1 MLLAAAGN
9 PHLHLYYRTVRVSR
23 VLSPIATPR
32 SAWHIGRMPAVDTVL
47 LPLCVGLTLL
57 GVIATGVAWRR
68 GNKGRV
74 IQGIGLVLA
83 AIGLYFSGLLRLLW
97 NAAVAF
103 GTWASTI
110 IFSPAV
116 WFGLSLLGLCI
127 VLWVVGG
134 LLARRSA
141 AAKSKEVSAQSAA
154 GALPGTTGPA
164 KKGTAKS
171 ERKQPPIDEEMA
183 EIEALLK
190 SRGIE

>member
-1 MLLAAAGN
+1 
-9 PHLHLYYRTVRVSR
+9 
-23 VLSPIATPR
+23 
-32 SAWHIGRMPAVDTVL
+32 MPAVDTVL
-47 LPLCVGLTLL
+47 LPLCVGLSLL

-74 IQGIGLVLA
+74 IQGISLA
-83 AIGLYFSGLLRLLW
+83 LAPIALYFSGLLRLLW

-103 GTWASTI
+103 GSWASKI

-141 AAKSKEVSAQSAA
+141 ATKSNEVSAQPSGSA
-154 GALPGTTGPA
+154 LPA
-164 KKGTAKS
+164 KKAAGKTG
-171 ERKQPPIDEEMA
+171 RTQQPPIDEEMA
-183 EIEALLK
+183 EIAALLK

>member
-1 MLLAAAGN
+1 
-9 PHLHLYYRTVRVSR
+9 
-23 VLSPIATPR
+23 VLSPIAT
-32 SAWHIGRMPAVDTVL
+32 SSCAWHIGRMPAVDTVL
-47 LPLCVGLTLL
+47 LPLCVGLSLL
-57 GVIATGVAWRR
+57 GVIATGIAWRR

-74 IQGIGLVLA
+74 IQGVGLALA
-83 AIGLYFSGLLRLLW
+83 PIALYFSGLLRLLW

-103 GTWASTI
+103 GTWASKI

-134 LLARRSA
+134 FIGRRSS
-141 AAKSKEVSAQSAA
+141 AAKSNEVSAQSTS
-154 GALPGTTGPA
+154 GALPA
-164 KKGTAKS
+164 KKAAGKQGRS
-171 ERKQPPIDEEMA
+171 QQPPIDEEMA

>member
-1 MLLAAAGN
+1 
-9 PHLHLYYRTVRVSR
+9 
-23 VLSPIATPR
+23 
-32 SAWHIGRMPAVDTVL
+32 MPAVDTVL
-47 LPLCVGLTLL
+47 LPLCAGLSLL

-74 IQGIGLVLA
+74 IQGIGLALA
-83 AIGLYFSGLLRLLW
+83 PIALYFSGLLRLLW
-97 NAAVAF
+97 NAAVAL
-103 GTWASTI
+103 GTWASKI

-134 LLARRSA
+134 FIGRRSA
-141 AAKSKEVSAQSAA
+141 AAKSKEVSAESTA
-154 GALPGTTGPA
+154 GALPA
-164 KKGTAKS
+164 KKGATKPARS
-171 ERKQPPIDEEMA
+171 QPPIDEEMA

>member
-1 MLLAAAGN
+1 LFE
-9 PHLHLYYRTVRVSR
+9 RV
-23 VLSPIATPR
+23 PQI
-32 SAWHIGRMPAVDTVL
+32 MPSVDTVL

-74 IQGIGLVLA
+74 VQGIGLALA
-83 AIGLYFSGLLRLLW
+83 PIALYFSGLLRLLW
-97 NAAVAF
+97 NAIVAL
-103 GTWASTI
+103 GSWASKI

-127 VLWVVGG
+127 VLWVIGG
-134 LLARRSA
+134 FIGRRSS

-154 GALPGTTGPA
+154 SALPP
-164 KKGTAKS
+164 KKAGKAGRS
-171 ERKQPPIDEEMA
+171 QPPVDEEMA